1 MSLVQ
6 KAKNLEKQV
15 SLLIST
21 KELEAG
27 KREGS

>member
-27 KREGS
+27 KHEGS